1 MVPDQD
7 LRKLHST
14 WKKKLSCGG
23 EFILKTPEQAA
34 ASTASATSTTSAT
47 STASTASTALI
58 ALCFQG
64 DHSREIYKWIM
75 ALGYSKDRILI
86 AGTGK

>member
-1 MVPDQD
+1 MVPEQD
-7 LRKLHST
+7 LRKLHSA

-23 EFILKTPEQAA
+23 EFILKTPEQATTA
-34 ASTASATSTTSAT
+34 ASAS
-47 STASTASTALI
+47 

-64 DHSREIYKWIM
+64 DHSRELYKWIM